1 MGAYPV
7 LNLKQ
12 IRKNKYKRMN
22 DFITKQDYPEKQLK
36 EQKVDSIRYLTIVLK
51 K

>member
-22 DFITKQDYPEKQLK
+22 DFITKTGLSRKNLK
-36 EQKVDSIRYLTIVLK
+36 EQKVDSIRFLTIVLK